1 MENKYAFVAIKIPQ
15 QTDSEADVYLLKTFH
30 NYIDNYLFKIIF

>member
-1 MENKYAFVAIKIPQ
+1 MYLQPPKIPQ
-15 QTDSEADVYLLKTFH
+15 PTDADAEVYLLKTFH